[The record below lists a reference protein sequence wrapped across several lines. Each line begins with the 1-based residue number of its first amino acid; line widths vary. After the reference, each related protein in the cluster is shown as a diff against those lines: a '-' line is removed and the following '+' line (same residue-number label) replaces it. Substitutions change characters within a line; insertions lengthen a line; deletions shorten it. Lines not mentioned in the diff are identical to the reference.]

1 LQIKQLLTL
10 AKYFKKHRLPIIGSI
25 LHIIATNAAAIALP
39 WILKLVIDSIKDYP
53 QSKPQLIVYAAL
65 IVGLAAVEG
74 IFRFYMRRLLIGV
87 SRKIEYSIRADF
99 FIHLQRLDP
108 SFFENNR
115 TGSIMALISN
125 DLDAVRNFLGPG
137 LLNLFSTVFAF
148 ASTLTVMFFI
158 SVKLTLYS
166 LIAIPLLPLIVSR
179 LSAMLHSRFKL
190 SQEHYALLSARTQ
203 ESISG
208 IKVVKSF
215 TQEDNEISTFAE
227 LNREYINKNMALA
240 RVRSL
245 FWPLMILVGGI
256 GSLVVLIIG
265 GFQVINGRLTIG
277 QFVQFSAYIIALA
290 WPLMSLGWVIN
301 LIQRGE
307 VSMGR
312 LNKVFNMAPG
322 IKEPEKPAR
331 INKLSGNI
339 VFRDVYFKYPKLKSY
354 ELYEDAPDGKKE
366 KNSAANN
373 RNSETINPSSNG
385 SIIGEAESIAN
396 NSKTIDGAGNITGEN
411 IADNPDS
418 IGDGSYTQG
427 NYTSDHSSNWT
438 IKKISFEIKPGTQ
451 TGIAGFTGSGKS
463 TIVNL
468 IPRLYD
474 IQEGSVMFD
483 GVDIRQMPLK
493 ILRSGIAYVTQ
504 DPFIFS
510 STIRE
515 NILFGKEEKTGRLP
529 KEELDKKIIEASKI
543 AHLHE
548 DIETFP
554 DKYHTVVGERG
565 ITLSGGQKQRLAIAR
580 ALFYEPE
587 ILIMDDSFSNI
598 DTNTEEMIL
607 RDLKIRTKNLTTIII
622 SHRIST
628 IKDSD
633 FILIMDEGEI
643 AERGNH
649 SQLLKKCGIYQKLY
663 KRQQLAEELDEEL

>member
-1 LQIKQLLTL
+1 
-10 AKYFKKHRLPIIGSI
+10 
-25 LHIIATNAAAIALP
+25 
-39 WILKLVIDSIKDYP
+39 
-53 QSKPQLIVYAAL
+53 
-65 IVGLAAVEG
+65 
-74 IFRFYMRRLLIGV
+74 MRRLLIGV
-87 SRKIEYSIRADF
+87 SRKMEYSIRADF
-99 FIHLQRLDP
+99 FIHLQRLDS

-137 LLNLFSTVFAF
+137 LLNLFSTIFAF

-166 LIAIPLLPLIVSR
+166 LIAIPLLPIIVSR
-179 LSAMLHSRFKL
+179 LSAMLHNRFKL

-215 TQEDNEISTFAE
+215 TREDNEINTFAE

-256 GSLVVLIIG
+256 GSLVVLVIG

-312 LNKVFNMAPG
+312 LNKIFNMAPG
-322 IKEPEKPAR
+322 IKEPEKPDK

-339 VFRDVYFKYPKLKSY
+339 VFKDVSFKYPKLKSY
-354 ELYEDAPDGKKE
+354 EIYEDEPDKGKEIDK
-366 KNSAANN
+366 AA
-373 RNSETINPSSNG
+373 
-385 SIIGEAESIAN
+385 
-396 NSKTIDGAGNITGEN
+396 AGNKKKNNKNNGDIAGN
-411 IADNPDS
+411 IADNKDTINGSSLAYNGKNKIPATSQND
-418 IGDGSYTQG
+418 IDGDR
-427 NYTSDHSSNWT
+427 NNSSWT
-438 IKKISFEIKPGTQ
+438 VKKISFEIKPGTQ

-474 IQEGSVMFD
+474 IQEGSILFD
-483 GVDIRQMPLK
+483 GVDIKKISLK
-493 ILRSGIAYVTQ
+493 TLRSNIAYVTQ

-515 NILFGKEEKTGRLP
+515 NILFGKEEKTDGLP
-529 KEELDKKIIEASKI
+529 EEELDKKIIEASKI

-554 DKYHTVVGERG
+554 DKYDTVVGERG

-587 ILIMDDSFSNI
+587 ILIMDDTFSNI

-607 RDLKIRTKNLTTIII
+607 KDLKIRTKNLTTIII

-649 SQLLKKCGIYQKLY
+649 GQLLKKCGIYQKLY

>member
-1 LQIKQLLTL
+1 
-10 AKYFKKHRLPIIGSI
+10 
-25 LHIIATNAAAIALP
+25 
-39 WILKLVIDSIKDYP
+39 
-53 QSKPQLIVYAAL
+53 
-65 IVGLAAVEG
+65 
-74 IFRFYMRRLLIGV
+74 MIGV
-87 SRKIEYSIRADF
+87 SRKMEYSIRADF
-99 FIHLQRLDP
+99 FVHLQRLDT

-137 LLNLFSTVFAF
+137 LLNLFSTIFAF
-148 ASTLTVMFFI
+148 ASTLTIMFFI
-158 SVKLTLYS
+158 SVNLTLYS

-179 LSAMLHSRFKL
+179 LSAMLYSRFKL

-215 TQEDNEISTFAE
+215 TQEDNEINTFAE

-240 RVRSL
+240 RVRSI

-312 LNKVFNMAPG
+312 LNKIFKMAPS
-322 IKEPEKPAR
+322 INEPEKPAGPD
-331 INKLSGNI
+331 KLSGNI
-339 VFRDVYFKYPKLKSY
+339 VFKDVYFKYPKLKSY
-354 ELYEDAPDGKKE
+354 ELFEDLPDRGKLNNNTSAGNHANDPDMIEVSRTIDSGEDKIA
-366 KNSAANN
+366 KTFQANSDA
-373 RNSETINPSSNG
+373 G
-385 SIIGEAESIAN
+385 SIDSEENAGIIEKTVKSGSESI
-396 NSKTIDGAGNITGEN
+396 T
-411 IADNPDS
+411 DNPDPADS
-418 IGDGSYTQG
+418 GLFGKS
-427 NYTSDHSSNWT
+427 NYNSDNNGNWT
-438 IKKISFEIKPGTQ
+438 IKNISFEVKPGTQ

-474 IQEGSVMFD
+474 IQEGSIIFD
-483 GVDIRQMPLK
+483 GVDIREISLK
-493 ILRSGIAYVTQ
+493 TLRSNIAYVTQ

-515 NILFGKEEKTGRLP
+515 NILFGKEERTAGLSE
-529 KEELDKKIIEASKI
+529 EELNKKIIEASKI

-554 DKYHTVVGERG
+554 DKYQTIVGERG

-607 RDLKIRTKNLTTIII
+607 KDLKIRTKNLTTIII

>member
-1 LQIKQLLTL
+1 M
-10 AKYFKKHRLPIIGSI
+10 PIIGSI
-25 LHIIATNAAAIALP
+25 LHIIATNAIALALP

-53 QSKPQLIVYAAL
+53 QSKPQLIAYAAL

-87 SRKIEYSIRADF
+87 SRKMEYSIRADF
-99 FIHLQRLDP
+99 FIHLQRLDS

-158 SVKLTLYS
+158 SVNLTLYS

-179 LSAMLHSRFKL
+179 LSATLHNRFKL

-203 ESISG
+203 ESIAG

-215 TQEDNEISTFAE
+215 TQEGNEINTFAE

-312 LNKVFNMAPG
+312 INKIFNIAPG
-322 IKEPEKPAR
+322 IKEPVKPV
-331 INKLSGNI
+331 IIKKLSGNI
-339 VFRDVYFKYPKLKSY
+339 VFRDVCFKYPKLKSY
-354 ELYEDAPDGKKE
+354 EIYEDEPVKDKE
-366 KNSAANN
+366 KDKAAAGDK
-373 RNSETINPSSNG
+373 EK
-385 SIIGEAESIAN
+385 
-396 NSKTIDGAGNITGEN
+396 SKEKIDNITGN
-411 IADNPDS
+411 IAGNADTGAGSGLTGKGEDETSTISQNDS
-418 IGDGSYTQG
+418 DADP
-427 NYTSDHSSNWT
+427 NNFNWT
-438 IKKISFEIKPGTQ
+438 VKKISFKIRPGTQ

-474 IQEGSVMFD
+474 IQEGSIMFD
-483 GVDIRQMPLK
+483 GVDIKEISLK
-493 ILRSGIAYVTQ
+493 TLRSNIAYVTQ

-515 NILFGKEEKTGRLP
+515 NIIFGKEEKTAGLSE
-529 KEELDKKIIEASKI
+529 EELDKKIIEASKI

-554 DKYHTVVGERG
+554 DKYHTIVGERG

-587 ILIMDDSFSNI
+587 ILIMDDTFSNI

-607 RDLKIRTKNLTTIII
+607 KDLKIRTKNLTTIII

-649 SQLLKKCGIYQKLY
+649 SELLKKCGIYQKLY